1 MSYKSVIQFWTNYQ
15 LPVQPPSP
23 NMYTKTIVAAAGQAT
38 NSIFLSF
45 LATAFINLAKIV
57 QASHEASLEGCRVSS
72 KSPSSGP
79 KWRRGS
85 CWEELKIIVFPQ
97 QGVIDL
103 PQPNQ

>member
-45 LATAFINLAKIV
+45 LGTAFINLAK
-57 QASHEASLEGCRVSS
+57 
-72 KSPSSGP
+72 
-79 KWRRGS
+79 S
-85 CWEELKIIVFPQ
+85 CEENPMPQ
-97 QGVIDL
+97 EIQHTSNVRYPFYSQSYRMRL
-103 PQPNQ
+103 FL

>member
-45 LATAFINLAKIV
+45 LGTAFINLAKIV
-57 QASHEASLEGCRVSS
+57 QASNEASRGPLKGAVSAQTANCYD
-72 KSPSSGP
+72 K
-79 KWRRGS
+79 
-85 CWEELKIIVFPQ
+85 VFKP
-97 QGVIDL
+97 
-103 PQPNQ
+103 

>member
-45 LATAFINLAKIV
+45 LETAFINLAKIE
-57 QASHEASLEGCRVSS
+57 QASHEASRGPLKGAVSAQKTIEES
-72 KSPSSGP
+72 EMETRELLGGREENCVSPM
-79 KWRRGS
+79 RGH
-85 CWEELKIIVFPQ
+85 
-97 QGVIDL
+97 
-103 PQPNQ
+103 